1 MRTSKIAL
9 ILFLVIA
16 VTLGAASKGA
26 AQTPGPQSIS
36 LSSTSLSQS
45 GLPGSTVRYTVTVS
59 NIGAGSVD
67 VSLAEGTMDKWV
79 TSFSPAGPFTIA
91 AGASQSVNID
101 VQIPTD
107 AGSGTNDYFEL
118 SFTPNVGSSVKLS
131 LNTIASIPGPTAE
144 PTGRP
149 VVVVNGYDTG
159 GSVRGGQEFTLKLQF
174 VNSGQLEA
182 DNILINFDSTAFLPK
197 GTGGVKA
204 IAVMGPGSDQTITQN
219 FVVGSD
225 LTWSS
230 VGSLT
235 GTYTYE
241 DKLGKAYA
249 GNFSLTISITS
260 PVSSGSYATATPN
273 IPKRPQ
279 LVVSNYTA
287 DVDPL
292 QPGTIFTLKLD
303 VRNLG
308 LADASSVTMVLGGGV
323 TTSDTGTP
331 GPGGVSGSSGELTN
345 FAPLGSSNV
354 VYMGNLAKDAVVSIP
369 VKLIVNVSTVPGAY
383 TLKLSFVY
391 NDAKG
396 NRLVDDQVITL
407 LVYAL
412 PQVEISYYRDPGLF
426 NAGMMTVLPL
436 QVTNLGKK
444 SYVLGNMK
452 VTAENADVTNNV
464 ALVGAL
470 DPGGYFTLDTNF
482 MPYNEGPLELKISI
496 NYTDDFNMPR
506 FVEQILQIDVQ
517 PAMDFGPTPTD
528 GSITPGNDGLN
539 PTDGGIAAP
548 ETTWQK
554 IWRVIKGFLG
564 LDSSQPQSGST
575 ETEVPTDSKPIIMG
589 PKG

>member
-26 AQTPGPQSIS
+26 AQTPVPPSIL

-45 GLPGSTVRYTVTVS
+45 GLPGATVRYTVTVS
-59 NIGAGSVD
+59 NNTADSIT
-67 VSLAEGTMDKWV
+67 VSLAKGSMDKWV
-79 TSFSPAGPFTIA
+79 TTFTPAGPLTIA

-118 SFTPNVGSSVKLS
+118 SFMSSVGDSVKLS

-182 DNILINFDSTAFLPK
+182 DNILINFDSTSFLPK

-204 IAVMGPGSDQTITQN
+204 IAVMGPGGDQTITQN

-241 DKLGKAYA
+241 DQLGKAYA

-308 LADASSVTMVLGGGV
+308 QADASTVTMVLGGGV

-354 VYMGNLAKDAVVSIP
+354 VYMGSLAKDAVVSIP

-412 PQVEISYYRDPGLF
+412 AAGRDQL
-426 NAGMMTVLPL
+426 LPR
-436 QVTNLGKK
+436 
-444 SYVLGNMK
+444 
-452 VTAENADVTNNV
+452 
-464 ALVGAL
+464 
-470 DPGGYFTLDTNF
+470 PW
-482 MPYNEGPLELKISI
+482 PL
-496 NYTDDFNMPR
+496 
-506 FVEQILQIDVQ
+506 
-517 PAMDFGPTPTD
+517 
-528 GSITPGNDGLN
+528 
-539 PTDGGIAAP
+539 
-548 ETTWQK
+548 
-554 IWRVIKGFLG
+554 
-564 LDSSQPQSGST
+564 
-575 ETEVPTDSKPIIMG
+575 
-589 PKG
+589 

>member
-26 AQTPGPQSIS
+26 AQSETPTSTSTPPPTPIG
-36 LSSTSLSQS
+36 LSNSSLSQS

-59 NIGAGSVD
+59 NIAND
-67 VSLAEGTMDKWV
+67 VILTEGNNDKWV
-79 TSFSPAGPFTIA
+79 TTVTPSGPLTPA
-91 AGASQSVNID
+91 AGATQKVNID

-107 AGSGTNDYFEL
+107 AGSGTNDLFDL
-118 SFTPNVGSSVKLS
+118 TFTPTVGNSITLS
-131 LNTIASIPGPTAE
+131 LNTIASVPGPTAA
-144 PTGRP
+144 PSGRP

-197 GTGGVKA
+197 GTGGVKS
-204 IAVMGPGSDQTITQN
+204 IASMAPGAEQTITQN

-279 LVVSNYTA
+279 LVVSNYTT

-308 LADASSVTMVLGGGV
+308 LADASTVTMVLGGGV

-331 GPGGVSGSSGELTN
+331 GRAGFQVQ
-345 FAPLGSSNV
+345 
-354 VYMGNLAKDAVVSIP
+354 AV
-369 VKLIVNVSTVPGAY
+369 N
-383 TLKLSFVY
+383 
-391 NDAKG
+391 
-396 NRLVDDQVITL
+396 
-407 LVYAL
+407 
-412 PQVEISYYRDPGLF
+412 
-426 NAGMMTVLPL
+426 
-436 QVTNLGKK
+436 
-444 SYVLGNMK
+444 
-452 VTAENADVTNNV
+452 
-464 ALVGAL
+464 
-470 DPGGYFTLDTNF
+470 
-482 MPYNEGPLELKISI
+482 
-496 NYTDDFNMPR
+496 
-506 FVEQILQIDVQ
+506 
-517 PAMDFGPTPTD
+517 
-528 GSITPGNDGLN
+528 
-539 PTDGGIAAP
+539 
-548 ETTWQK
+548 
-554 IWRVIKGFLG
+554 
-564 LDSSQPQSGST
+564 
-575 ETEVPTDSKPIIMG
+575 
-589 PKG
+589 